1 MNFIKLYAEE
11 YDPGVTLVSN
21 VFIDYFL
28 NAANDCQIK
37 IYLYLVRHISNHK
50 PFTISNIADE
60 FNYTESDILRA
71 LNYWEQKQVLS
82 TEYDGDNNLI
92 GIELHEVNEEL
103 VRPAAQVQ
111 LFAMP
116 SLNDNKNNKST
127 TDTKTKD
134 FSNEELIALS
144 KDPEWSA
151 VKTLAE
157 SYFSRTI
164 SATDIQHLAY
174 IYKTLGYTINE
185 VDKLIEECLSDG
197 KKTMRSIRKVAEDR
211 FASKTF
217 DPSVKEIL
225 DALGEKGSPTA
236 EMIDYANRWLSM
248 MELDLIL
255 EGCKKACMA
264 TNTNRFQYAEGIF
277 RNWKKD
283 NIRTIADMA
292 ASEEAFRKN
301 KEALKKPS
309 VNREATGNKFKQYK
323 QTAYDFDALTREI
336 RIN

>member
-1 MNFIKLYAEE
+1 MNYIKLYAEE

-116 SLNDNKNNKST
+116 SLNDNQNNK
-127 TDTKTKD
+127 
-134 FSNEELIALS
+134 
-144 KDPEWSA
+144 
-151 VKTLAE
+151 VK
-157 SYFSRTI
+157 
-164 SATDIQHLAY
+164 Q
-174 IYKTLGYTINE
+174 
-185 VDKLIEECLSDG
+185 
-197 KKTMRSIRKVAEDR
+197 
-211 FASKTF
+211 
-217 DPSVKEIL
+217 P
-225 DALGEKGSPTA
+225 
-236 EMIDYANRWLSM
+236 
-248 MELDLIL
+248 
-255 EGCKKACMA
+255 
-264 TNTNRFQYAEGIF
+264 
-277 RNWKKD
+277 
-283 NIRTIADMA
+283 
-292 ASEEAFRKN
+292 
-301 KEALKKPS
+301 
-309 VNREATGNKFKQYK
+309 FK
-323 QTAYDFDALTREI
+323 R
-336 RIN
+336 R